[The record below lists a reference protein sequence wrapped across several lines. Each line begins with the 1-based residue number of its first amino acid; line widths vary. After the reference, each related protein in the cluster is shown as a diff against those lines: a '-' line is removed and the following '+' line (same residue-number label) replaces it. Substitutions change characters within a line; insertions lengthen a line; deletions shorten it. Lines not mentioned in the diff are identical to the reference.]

1 LALYVVLGCCVLSFS
16 HAVLAGY
23 PGGGLLLRELAKS
36 GCCYLFGL
44 IFYLNDE
51 IPFSNALWHTCVL
64 AGAVSH
70 WVIIHRMLGEGDI
83 RYPLPPA

>member
-1 LALYVVLGCCVLSFS
+1 MRYTPHVARRLTARPLLLPTC
-16 HAVLAGY
+16 
-23 PGGGLLLRELAKS
+23 PGG
-36 GCCYLFGL
+36 CYLFGL
-44 IFYLNDE
+44 IFYLNDD

-70 WVIIHRMLGEGDI
+70 WFIIHRMLALGDI